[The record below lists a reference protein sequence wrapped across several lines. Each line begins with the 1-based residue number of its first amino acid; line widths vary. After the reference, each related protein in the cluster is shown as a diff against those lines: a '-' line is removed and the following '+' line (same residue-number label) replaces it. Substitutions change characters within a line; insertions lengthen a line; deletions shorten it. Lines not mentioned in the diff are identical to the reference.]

1 MDKEEET
8 PKDGDEAKDREDET
22 MEETGKDSHVAA
34 YRDFIIQMEREL
46 ATSPEEEQSPN
57 PPLVQVT
64 EEGVSLRNGPPVP
77 SFNFQ
82 DGPSEKDPTPP
93 SRDDSPETKSNNSS
107 GRNSPF
113 KNRVEP
119 LVEDVE
125 INANSD
131 RTEEHSSTNLS
142 EMFVSSKRPL
152 ITSEFVPEY
161 ERNGLKTNSPDSG
174 VEHDLDC
181 NGIDRPISKPS
192 LGVGSKRKISD
203 KNYTRRIF
211 VRTFKERASQENFAL
226 YGLLTPAL
234 CLVPSIDGN
243 DSLTESFTELKGED
257 RELKLAAAHVDDAIT
272 GRGKYGR
279 ARAFFKP
286 SYGRW
291 SFNILVSQW
300 FHYLVLT
307 VATVHIALTFVEPP
321 PNPESTSLVPIIV
334 TPLCLLVYIA
344 DIAVHVG
351 FLSWKVF
358 WQWNENKWQR
368 VEFVFVIVFTLD
380 YIMLVIQWILGM
392 RLLQPFRCL
401 RAAII
406 LVKLKNVQHVYGV
419 VMSIVIKLGKVFLI
433 IIVFI
438 LMFSAV
444 GVNIFMS
451 FYHCIGQNTTQTNC
465 TESPNE
471 IYTGSFD
478 NVAITFLRLFVLL
491 STENYP
497 EVMIPAYSQSKV
509 TFIYFGI
516 FLFVGVFFLTA
527 ILLAIVVD
535 SYWEFAKKHVKE
547 ERSRERAE
555 LAKAWNLLDPLGK
568 GSLPITDERF
578 LKLFKILKPSN
589 TEDMNMQLINYLDSN
604 NNGQIDSLEWTIRLN
619 ETLSFEFEVED
630 FRTDQCGPKWMKAV
644 GSFAQKI
651 VRSDVFS
658 KVILILIILHCALFC
673 LLWHGIPDAVSLGIQ
688 IAKTVILVVFMVEIV
703 LSVFGE
709 CLNLLHIIEVLDIV
723 LILVAMA
730 ANIAWYLCPDEFR
743 GVCNVISG
751 LAVAFRVGFNSLQ
764 TKKTVIMFFT
774 KIFPV
779 MSDLII
785 LILIIGYFY
794 AVLGWES
801 FSHIKPNLSY
811 EADHYNYECGLGFD
825 TFACSLLIVFQI
837 VTTSNWHEI
846 MNSAMLS
853 TSSWSC
859 IYFVTCFLVI
869 NMVVMNLFVAIAIE
883 AFNKLGKEK
892 ELETGNTETENQEQ
906 PEETTIADSAKHF
919 LNNLFES
926 SKAEQSKERIQRAG
940 GSPRM
945 RRPSRV
951 SMTMQHVPL
960 PGLVFED
967 LPPHRLAPISAHP
980 HSLQKQEQVDVEDE
994 PEEDEDLSH
1003 LTPQERKKKMM
1014 KKKLERKRRKK
1025 KALQTIVVTTAFRAS
1040 KDQEISL
1047 NVGEQV
1053 EILQKQ
1059 EEWWEG
1065 QIAGR
1070 RGWFPSSHV
1079 KEVKKSTQPVKTRHM
1094 SLDREGRPAWENS
1107 QTGSDRSQSV
1117 VQKPT
1122 YDKTPSTDT
1131 LNTSLGSTG
1140 GRSSK
1145 PKLKLRSSGNWRKEI
1160 LGDITVINPQELK
1173 ELNKILKAQHSI
1185 SSTSKL
1191 KSSGSLR
1198 KSASISE
1205 SIEEEPEPEV
1215 SLPVPPK
1222 TQSSPRPKMLP
1233 PKISFD
1239 RAPTLP
1245 LLEEEE
1251 EEEEEAKQPPADTLT
1266 VEQPSLPPE
1275 LKKKRNKEQ
1284 NKSGEMPSWMAKFVE
1299 TNNLSITTDV
1309 KFDDDGKQT
1318 QDEQKQDEDGT
1329 IESIKSQSIP
1339 GIVIEEDTPV

>member
-1 MDKEEET
+1 MDKEEEEET
-8 PKDGDEAKDREDET
+8 PKDGDEAKDREDES

-34 YRDFIIQMEREL
+34 YRDFIIQMEREI
-46 ATSPEEEQSPN
+46 ATSPEEQSPN
-57 PPLVQVT
+57 RPLVQVT
-64 EEGVSLRNGPPVP
+64 EEGVSIRDGPSVP

-93 SRDDSPETKSNNSS
+93 GRDDSPETKSNNSS

-125 INANSD
+125 KNTNSD
-131 RTEEHSSTNLS
+131 RAEELSSTNLS
-142 EMFVSSKRPL
+142 EMFVSSRRPL

-433 IIVFI
+433 IIIFI

-516 FLFVGVFFLTA
+516 FFFVGVFFLTA

-589 TEDMNMQLINYLDSN
+589 TEEMNMQLINYLDSN
-604 NNGQIDSLEWTIRLN
+604 NDGQIDSAWNGPSGSTRLSALISRWKTQEPIFN
-619 ETLSFEFEVED
+619 PHVLISLPQ
-630 FRTDQCGPKWMKAV
+630 QCGPKWMKAV

-658 KVILILIILHCALFC
+658 KCSFLFAVAWILML
-673 LLWHGIPDAVSLGIQ
+673 VSLGIQ

-825 TFACSLLIVFQI
+825 TFALCYQPVLGHV
-837 VTTSNWHEI
+837 
-846 MNSAMLS
+846 S
-853 TSSWSC
+853 TFDLFS
-859 IYFVTCFLVI
+859 VI

-892 ELETGNTETENQEQ
+892 ELETGIQKQKTKNNQKSLLFFFHCC
-906 PEETTIADSAKHF
+906 T
-919 LNNLFES
+919 LGNNLFTL
-926 SKAEQSKERIQRAG
+926 Q
-940 GSPRM
+940 
-945 RRPSRV
+945 

-960 PGLVFED
+960 PGLVFDD

-980 HSLQKQEQVDVEDE
+980 HSLQKQEKVEEEDE

-1107 QTGSDRSQSV
+1107 QTGLDRSQSV

-1198 KSASISE
+1198 KSPSISE

-1251 EEEEEAKQPPADTLT
+1251 EEEEDAKQPPPDKHYDADREDTLT